1 MKGQKLKQIG
11 YRAKEALSGGVKWP
25 QNPNT
30 IEGRAMVREHNERAL
45 QAFLDAGGTITELPP
60 CGDGLDANPCGH
72 GKSTTGE
79 QMR

>member
-45 QAFLDAGGTITELPP
+45 QAFLDAGGKITELPP

-79 QMR
+79 HMR

>member
-11 YRAKEALSGGVKWP
+11 YRAREALSGGVKWP

-45 QAFLDAGGTITELPP
+45 QAFLDAGGKIKQLPP